1 MAQHLAN
8 WSLVIIYFC
17 CIVQAPTDDSEK
29 KMKQMESQSLYC
41 LMQRPQYYQKPYLM
55 FSHSLSSC
63 FAIGYMDNHFIV
75 QYYPPTLGVELHSLL
90 TNQPWKYYYKPDMK
104 IPQMHN
110 LSLFKKFKI
119 EQYKQQIISKLK
131 LCENCAGLRH

>member
-8 WSLVIIYFC
+8 CSLVIIYFC
-17 CIVQAPTDDSEK
+17 CIVQAPTDDTEK

-41 LMQRPQYYQKPYLM
+41 LMQRPQYYQKTL
-55 FSHSLSSC
+55 SHVFPLIV
-63 FAIGYMDNHFIV
+63 FLVLQQGYMDNHFIV
-75 QYYPPTLGVELHSLL
+75 QYSLPTLGVELHSLL
-90 TNQPWKYYYKPDMK
+90 TNQPCKYYYKPYMK

-119 EQYKQQIISKLK
+119 KQYKQQIILKLK
-131 LCENCAGLRH
+131 L